1 MSTDLSARPG
11 RVGDPGAR
19 RGLSRRGR
27 SPDGVAFNSRIPF
40 RRALG
45 KIFARLFF
53 AATLTGIVTLAALL
67 IGVWRD
73 GAGSFSIAFLTSFPS
88 RFASQ
93 AGILPALV
101 GSLWIMSLTLII
113 AFPLGVGTAIWLEE
127 YAPRGRVLK
136 IVQTNIANLAGVP
149 SVVYGILGLALF
161 VRALALGR
169 SILAGSLTLALLILP
184 VIIIAAQEAIRAVP
198 GTIRQGALALG
209 ATRWQTVRHQILPVA
224 LPGIL
229 TGTILAISRAVGETA
244 PLILVGAL
252 GFVPFI
258 PSGPGDGF
266 TVLPVQIYN
275 WISRPQPE
283 FHALAAAGIL
293 VLLAVLLILNAAA
306 IVLRNKFSKR
316 L

>member
-1 MSTDLSARPG
+1 MSSAPLAPSRGSGG
-11 RVGDPGAR
+11 RTP
-19 RGLSRRGR
+19 
-27 SPDGVAFNSRIPF
+27 PDGPRRQGRPDTRGAFNPRTPY

-45 KIFARLFF
+45 KLFARLFF
-53 AATLTGIVTLAALL
+53 AATLTGIVTLVALL
-67 IGVWRD
+67 VGVWRD
-73 GAGSFSIAFLTSFPS
+73 GAGSLTLGFLTSFPS

-101 GSLWIMSLTLII
+101 GSLWIMALTLLI

-127 YAPRGRVLK
+127 YAPRGRVLAV
-136 IVQTNIANLAGVP
+136 VQTNIANLAGVP

-161 VRALALGR
+161 VRTFALGR

-244 PLILVGAL
+244 PLIMVGAL

-293 VLLAVLLILNAAA
+293 VLLAVLLLLNAAA
-306 IVLRNKFSKR
+306 IILRNKFSKR

>member
-1 MSTDLSARPG
+1 MSSAPLASPSEQR
-11 RVGDPGAR
+11 D
-19 RGLSRRGR
+19 RG
-27 SPDGVAFNSRIPF
+27 AFNPRIPY

-45 KIFARLFF
+45 KAFASLFLV
-53 AATLTGIVTLAALL
+53 ATLTGMITLAALL

-73 GAGSFSIAFLTSFPS
+73 GAGSLSLGFLTSFPS

-101 GSLWIMSLTLII
+101 GSLWIMVLTLII

-127 YAPRGRVLK
+127 YAPRGRVLG

-149 SVVYGILGLALF
+149 SIVYGILGLALF
-161 VRALALGR
+161 VRTFALGR
-169 SILAGSLTLALLILP
+169 SVLAGSLTLALLILP
-184 VIIIAAQEAIRAVP
+184 VIIIAAQEVISAVP

-244 PLILVGAL
+244 PLIMVGAL

>member
-1 MSTDLSARPG
+1 MNTQQSFRP
-11 RVGDPGAR
+11 RTR
-19 RGLSRRGR
+19 Y
-27 SPDGVAFNSRIPF
+27 

-45 KIFARLFF
+45 RAAAGLFL
-53 AATLTGIVTLAALL
+53 AATCVGVITLAALL
-67 IGVWRD
+67 VGVWRD
-73 GAGSFSIAFLTSFPS
+73 GAGSLTLDFLTSFPS

-93 AGILPALV
+93 AGLLPALV
-101 GSLWIMSLTLII
+101 GTLWVMILTVAI

-127 YAPRGRVLK
+127 YAPRGRLRAV
-136 IVQTNIANLAGVP
+136 IQTNIANLAGVP

-169 SILAGSLTLALLILP
+169 TLISGALTLALLVLP

-198 GTIRQGALALG
+198 GSIRQGALALG

-229 TGTILAISRAVGETA
+229 TGTILALSRAMGETA

-258 PSGPGDGF
+258 PRGPGDGF

-293 VLLAVLLILNAAA
+293 VLLALLLLLNAAA
-306 IVLRNKFSKR
+306 IRLRNNHTRR